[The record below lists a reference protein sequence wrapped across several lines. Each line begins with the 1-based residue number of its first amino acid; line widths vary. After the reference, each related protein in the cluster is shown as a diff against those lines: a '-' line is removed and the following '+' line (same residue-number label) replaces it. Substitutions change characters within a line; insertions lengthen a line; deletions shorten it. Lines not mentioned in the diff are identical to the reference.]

1 MIYLCLRILFNTSF
15 SQLLKWAQVRD
26 GQMLPAALV
35 NYVVASLLTAPA
47 WALWGNALPQPVA
60 VWLGALTG
68 LCYAV
73 SLLGLE
79 SAIRLSGVSLAVAV
93 LQLSVMVPTLF
104 SMIAFREI
112 PDLFQS
118 LGIALGL
125 IALPLLSQSRAVR
138 NGEAAPAGKIV
149 LVMLNLFLVTGLS
162 GVAMKLAQA
171 YALPSDRYAYA
182 FLVFSVSVL
191 VIAAAVGIRRPP
203 WGRSALPIGSLVG
216 IANAVQLECTL
227 RALAALPAVIVFPS
241 STALTVALNT
251 LLSVRLWG
259 EQLDMRARWGI
270 VVALAAAVL
279 MNL

>member
-1 MIYLCLRILFNTSF
+1 LIYLCLRILFNTSF

-35 NYVVASLLTAPA
+35 NYLVASLLTALA
-47 WALWGNALPQPVA
+47 WAAWGGAFPPPVV

-79 SAIRLSGVSLAVAV
+79 SAIRISGVSIAVAV

-104 SMIAFREI
+104 SMIVFREI
-112 PDLFQS
+112 PDLLQT
-118 LGIALGL
+118 LGIVLAMV
-125 IALPLLSQSRAVR
+125 ALPLLSQSRAVI
-138 NGEAAPAGKIV
+138 NGEAASAAKIL
-149 LVMLNLFLVTGLS
+149 LVMLNLFLITGLS
-162 GVAMKLAQA
+162 GVGMKLAQA
-171 YALPSDRYAYA
+171 YASPGDRYAYS
-182 FLVFSVSVL
+182 FLVFSVSVV
-191 VIAAAVGIRRPP
+191 VIAAAVGYRRPA
-203 WGRSALPIGSLVG
+203 WGSGALPIGSLVG

-227 RALAALPAVIVFPS
+227 RALAALPAVIVFPV

-259 EQLDMRARWGI
+259 ERLEMRARWGI
-270 VVALAAAVL
+270 VMALAAAVL